1 MKKGLVAI
9 WLLCVGITSA
19 AQVYQTRAGTIR
31 ASGRYNGA
39 NVTAVSNH
47 LHMQINYDRAEMQM
61 RLVIPTIMADN
72 DSLNVLLQKLAGNEA
87 HFTGK
92 MNISFVQTK
101 SHPKQK
107 FLTSG
112 IMMINGTA
120 KSFSFTST
128 LEHYPRGSVSCVL
141 SGEFVLNLIDFGI
154 VTNPEEN
161 KIKVSFNQLIL
172 KRLNEQ

>member
-19 AQVYQTRAGTIR
+19 AQMYQTKTGTIR
-31 ASGRYNGA
+31 ASGRYKGA

-47 LHMQINYDRAEMQM
+47 LHMQINYDRAELQM
-61 RLVIPTIMADN
+61 RLMMPTIITDN

-112 IMMINGTA
+112 IMTINGIA
-120 KSFSFTST
+120 KAFSFTST

>member
-19 AQVYQTRAGTIR
+19 AQVYQTKAGTVR

-39 NVTAVSNH
+39 NVTAVSNN
-47 LHMQINYDRAEMQM
+47 LHMQINYDRAELQM
-61 RLVIPTIMADN
+61 RLIVPTIITDN
-72 DSLNVLLQKLAGNEA
+72 DSLNLLLQKLAGTDA

-112 IMMINGTA
+112 MMTINGIA
-120 KSFSFTST
+120 KSFSFIST

-141 SGEFVLNLIDFGI
+141 SGEFIINLNDFGI
-154 VTNPEEN
+154 VTNSEEA
-161 KIKVSFNQLIL
+161 KIRVSFSQLIL

>member
-1 MKKGLVAI
+1 MKKWLMAI
-9 WLLCVGITSA
+9 WFLCVGISSA
-19 AQVYQTRAGTIR
+19 AQLYQTKAGIIR
-31 ASGRYNGA
+31 ASGRYNGV
-39 NVTAVSNH
+39 NVTGASNH
-47 LHMQINYDRAEMQM
+47 LHMQINYDRAELQM
-61 RLVIPTIMADN
+61 RLMMPTIITDN

-112 IMMINGTA
+112 MMTINGIGKA
-120 KSFSFTST
+120 FSFTST

-141 SGEFVLNLIDFGI
+141 SGEFVLNLTDFGM
-154 VTNPEEN
+154 VTNSEED
-161 KIKVSFNQLIL
+161 KIKVSFSKLIL
-172 KRLNEQ
+172 KRLSE

>member
-19 AQVYQTRAGTIR
+19 AQVYQTKAGTIR
-31 ASGRYNGA
+31 ASGRYRDA

-47 LHMQINYDRAEMQM
+47 LHMQINYDRAEMKL
-61 RLVIPTIMADN
+61 RLVIPTIMTDN

-92 MNISFVQTK
+92 MNIRYLQTK

-107 FLTSG
+107 FSTTG
-112 IMMINGTA
+112 IMTINGIA
-120 KSFSFTST
+120 KAFSFTST
-128 LEHYPRGSVSCVL
+128 LEHYPRGSVTCIL
-141 SGEFVLNLIDFGI
+141 SGEFVLNLTDFGF
-154 VTNPEEN
+154 VTRPEED
-161 KIKVSFNQLIL
+161 KMKVSFSQLIL

>member
-19 AQVYQTRAGTIR
+19 AQVYQTKAGTIR
-31 ASGRYNGA
+31 ASGRYKGT

-47 LHMQINYDRAEMQM
+47 LHMQINYDRAELQM

-101 SHPKQK
+101 SHPRQK
-107 FLTSG
+107 FSTTG
-112 IMMINGTA
+112 IMTINKISKA
-120 KSFSFTST
+120 FSFTST

-141 SGEFVLNLIDFGI
+141 SGEFVLNLTDFGI
-154 VTNPEEN
+154 VTNSEED
-161 KIKVSFNQLIL
+161 KIKVSFSQLIL
-172 KRLNEQ
+172 KRLSE